1 MTKILQF
8 DNLSFHYE
16 DENRSVQILDEV
28 TISFEKGMFYTIV
41 GPSGVGKT
49 TTLALA
55 SAMDYPKTGEIL
67 YNGKRLRD
75 IGLTKYRNE
84 KIGIVFQSYYLINY
98 MTGIQNI
105 LTAMEVAKYQQKNKK
120 EKALELIR
128 LVGLSEEEANS
139 HVQNLSGGQ
148 QQRIAIARALA
159 TDPSII
165 LADEP
170 TGNLDR
176 RTSDGIIKLFKDL
189 AHKNNKCVIVVTH
202 SERVAAQSD
211 LVLRLEDGKFEIEY

>member
-1 MTKILQF
+1 MTAILQF
-8 DNLSFHYE
+8 ENLSFYYE
-16 DENRSVQILDEV
+16 NEKRRVQILDEV
-28 TISFEKGMFYTIV
+28 NISFEKGKFYTIV

-49 TTLALA
+49 TTLAMA
-55 SAMDYPKTGEIL
+55 SAMDYPKAGHVL
-67 YNGKRLRD
+67 YNGENVRN
-75 IGLTKYRNE
+75 IGLTNYRNE

-98 MTGIQNI
+98 MTGLQNI
-105 LTAMEVAKYQQKNKK
+105 LTAMEVTKYQQRNKK
-120 EKALELIR
+120 RKALELIR
-128 LVGLSEEEANS
+128 QVGLTEEEANS

-159 TDPSII
+159 TNPSII

-176 RTSDGIIKLFKDL
+176 RTSDEIIKLFKKL

-202 SERVAAQSD
+202 SERVALESD
-211 LVLRLEDGKFEIEY
+211 VILRLEDGKFNIEY